1 MKKNLS
7 EQVAKQYKQAL
18 NKAGAVVYIQA
29 QASINE
35 SNEENQQVQQKP
47 LPTTENFNLL
57 PAGTKILDKLVREKA
72 LVIDSSELSVNSTNS
87 DFDDCK
93 ESVEAFSTDISGL
106 DMCEA
111 GDELTDEDD
120 EIVVPEIYDFDKL
133 SIAETG
139 EKILEA
145 KKEKQ
150 LEVDISHLDVEKVNP
165 FS

>member
-1 MKKNLS
+1 
-7 EQVAKQYKQAL
+7 
-18 NKAGAVVYIQA
+18 
-29 QASINE
+29 
-35 SNEENQQVQQKP
+35 
-47 LPTTENFNLL
+47 
-57 PAGTKILDKLVREKA
+57 
-72 LVIDSSELSVNSTNS
+72 
-87 DFDDCK
+87 
-93 ESVEAFSTDISGL
+93 
-106 DMCEA
+106 MCEA